1 MDRHKGIGDAIRV
14 LCGRLLVASIVAGLD
29 APTKVLLHGMKRAGW
44 GATTKTSAGLAHS
57 ALRGMIE
64 GIADEAKQGK
74 AETVA
79 RIGFWNARP
88 WFSADGEND
97 PGSGVN

>member
-1 MDRHKGIGDAIRV
+1 MDSLRV

-44 GATTKTSAGLAHS
+44 GATTKTSAGLAYS
-57 ALRGMIE
+57 ALRGMI
-64 GIADEAKQGK
+64 ADLKGEAKEGK

-79 RIGFWNARP
+79 RIGFWNVRP